1 MKIWQTLP
9 YNIQSCSKR
18 GSKKEICHSRD
29 TTPTTDHVFHRIL
42 QPPLNHSLQ
51 FMSVLVNPRS
61 RLLASAAEIGM
72 CHYCQCNSHNIY
84 DRGCP
89 IWSLFLSSGPL
100 RVGCLKVVVLLCD
113 ICSPPLS
120 VMQHSCKNRVTG
132 FSESSITISYAD
144 NSEMPIWYLALQIH
158 IVIMFDH

>member
-29 TTPTTDHVFHRIL
+29 ITPTTDHVFHWIL

-89 IWSLFLSSGPL
+89 IWSLFLSSPEGSGASL
-100 RVGCLKVVVLLCD
+100 WHLLSSSECNATQLQKH
-113 ICSPPLS
+113 C
-120 VMQHSCKNRVTG
+120 RVTG

-144 NSEMPIWYLALQIH
+144 SLEMPIWYLALQIH